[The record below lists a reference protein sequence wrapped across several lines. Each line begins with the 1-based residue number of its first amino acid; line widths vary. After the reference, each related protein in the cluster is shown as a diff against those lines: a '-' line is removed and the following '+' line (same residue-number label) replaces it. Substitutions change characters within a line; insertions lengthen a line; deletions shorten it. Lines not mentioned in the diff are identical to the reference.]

1 MRVLEFDGGRETIV
15 FLHGGNV
22 AGWMWGQQ
30 VPSFGDYRV
39 IVPDLPGFGES
50 RGEEWVSIADTAD
63 RVAEILDGPTHVV
76 GLSLG
81 SSIAIELAVRHPA
94 LVRSLFLAS
103 AQVAPP
109 RRRDRVVGRFM
120 LTLWERRGFWTSLAR
135 SYGLADSDA
144 ELFIETGLGIRRA
157 TADAIFEEVS
167 RGIPREVLEL
177 VEAPTLAV
185 AGERDS
191 RSVNRTSLE
200 LVSRGIPG
208 SLTAIAPGM
217 HHQWNIEDVEL
228 FTSALRTWLASGGI
242 DTGLVAR
249 RG

>member
-1 MRVLEFDGGRETIV
+1 MHRRGDAAGPVG
-15 FLHGGNV
+15 V
-22 AGWMWGQQ
+22 AT
-30 VPSFGDYRV
+30 FV
-39 IVPDLPGFGES
+39 I
-50 RGEEWVSIADTAD
+50 EEDVRFERSQDF
-63 RVAEILDGPTHVV
+63 RLLDATQEERLIHLNSP
-76 GLSLG
+76 
-81 SSIAIELAVRHPA
+81 IPE
-94 LVRSLFLAS
+94 
-103 AQVAPP
+103 
-109 RRRDRVVGRFM
+109 RRDHASVR
-120 LTLWERRGFWTSLAR
+120 
-135 SYGLADSDA
+135 
-144 ELFIETGLGIRRA
+144 
-157 TADAIFEEVS
+157 

-177 VEAPTLAV
+177 VDAPTLAV
-185 AGERDS
+185 AGQRDS